1 MEGLFYYHG
10 FDEFTFFR
18 FYSDGR
24 VIRYGRYTKHDRMFH
39 SYVWFTLEEEQT
51 HISHGIYQLDK
62 NDGIRLVFKSDYGTM
77 VYRGTIRDENID
89 LSYGCPITN
98 FKKSET
104 FLRYSSEHHI
114 IHIELS
120 EINTN

>member
-1 MEGLFYYHG
+1 MFYYDG

-39 SYVWFTLEEEQT
+39 SYVWFTLEEEQA
-51 HISHGIYQLDK
+51 HMFRGIYQLDK
-62 NDGIRLVFKSDYGTM
+62 GNGFRIVIKGEYGTM
-77 VYRGTIRDENID
+77 IYQGTIRDENTID

-98 FKKSET
+98 FGKSAS
-104 FLRYSSEHHI
+104 FSRFSFKPHKVQ
-114 IHIELS
+114 IELS
-120 EINTN
+120 EIYTN